1 MALVGGPLFSPIA
14 GAAIVQSYL
23 LWRWTFYLTGI
34 MMMAVLCF
42 DVILLDESS
51 APVLLASKA
60 SRLRRETGNWAL
72 HAKHEESG
80 ANFSQLYEKYLV
92 RPWQLLATP
101 ICFFMVLYSSFVYGI
116 VYL

>member
-1 MALVGGPLFSPIA
+1 MLMAILF
-14 GAAIVQSYL
+14 
-23 LWRWTFYLTGI
+23 
-34 MMMAVLCF
+34 F

-51 APVLLASKA
+51 APVLLANKA

-72 HAKHEESG
+72 HAKHEELG
-80 ANFSQLYEKYLV
+80 ASLNRLFTKFMV

-101 ICFFMVLYSSFVYGI
+101 ICFFMVLYASFVYGL